1 MNLYNIYSTSVYVDI
16 LLYILLYLKK
26 KSISF
31 TTRFFVTV
39 SVWNVVLLITY
50 ICIYEKQ
57 SKDYLFY
64 SDGESKVDKF
74 QLLLE
79 ASVLNLD
86 ELRQLSWSGVPAKLR
101 SVTWRLLSV
110 SSEGKT

>member
-1 MNLYNIYSTSVYVDI
+1 
-16 LLYILLYLKK
+16 LKQFK
-26 KSISF
+26 
-31 TTRFFVTV
+31 
-39 SVWNVVLLITY
+39 NA
-50 ICIYEKQ
+50 CNNC
-57 SKDYLFY
+57 

-110 SSEGKT
+110 SRKGKCTALSIERCREMLSDCVRDVVGVLAS

>member
-1 MNLYNIYSTSVYVDI
+1 MREMILFVARIRIYDEQFKNHLS
-16 LLYILLYLKK
+16 
-26 KSISF
+26 
-31 TTRFFVTV
+31 
-39 SVWNVVLLITY
+39 
-50 ICIYEKQ
+50 
-57 SKDYLFY
+57 Y

-110 SSEGKT
+110 SSEGKTRRYRVIDQRR

>member
-1 MNLYNIYSTSVYVDI
+1 
-16 LLYILLYLKK
+16 
-26 KSISF
+26 
-31 TTRFFVTV
+31 
-39 SVWNVVLLITY
+39 
-50 ICIYEKQ
+50 
-57 SKDYLFY
+57 
-64 SDGESKVDKF
+64 VDKF

-110 SSEGKT
+110 SREGKHIALSSLVECCRKTLNDCVRAIVGVLAS

>member
-1 MNLYNIYSTSVYVDI
+1 M
-16 LLYILLYLKK
+16 
-26 KSISF
+26 
-31 TTRFFVTV
+31 
-39 SVWNVVLLITY
+39 
-50 ICIYEKQ
+50 
-57 SKDYLFY
+57 
-64 SDGESKVDKF
+64 DKF

-110 SSEGKT
+110 SREGKRTALSNSVERRRETLSDCVRDIVGVLAS

>member
-1 MNLYNIYSTSVYVDI
+1 MRQKAQREII
-16 LLYILLYLKK
+16 
-26 KSISF
+26 F
-31 TTRFFVTV
+31 
-39 SVWNVVLLITY
+39 
-50 ICIYEKQ
+50 
-57 SKDYLFY
+57 

-110 SSEGKT
+110 SNKNKWYHVI